1 MLRTSDDALVFT
13 VNPAGLESS
22 VVYTGNLQSWTD
34 AVAVNAV
41 VHARLGELPKGRR
54 PRIPLLDVV
63 YRLPVIKLAWQFDR
77 GVYPLDCHFATLGS
91 LADMQEMF
99 ESSGEA
105 RCGQCESVVPRLSW
119 LAPTQEGV
127 WVCGSCMLDVMR
139 RRALPSYF
147 PITGGIAHLED
158 AGKFNMQLMADANGR
173 VYLAATGQYLSG
185 MEYVHATGTLVVTRT
200 ALGGGEKWVR
210 SHIETV
216 SDTSITVALR
226 KGTSPAML
234 DSSLVQSKRRGS
246 LYESKR
252 LARLSLNPTPK
263 QGRK

>member
-1 MLRTSDDALVFT
+1 MLRASDDAIVLT
-13 VNPAGLESS
+13 MNPASLESS
-22 VVYTGNLQSWTD
+22 VVYVKELQSWTD
-34 AVAVNAV
+34 AVAVNSAV
-41 VHARLGELPKGRR
+41 HSRLAELPRGRR
-54 PRIPLLDVV
+54 PSIPLLDVA
-63 YRLPVIKLAWQFDR
+63 YRMSVIKRAWQFDR

-91 LADMQEMF
+91 LADMHQMF

-105 RCGQCESVVPRLSW
+105 RCGQCESRVPKASW
-119 LAPTQEGV
+119 LAPTQEGA
-127 WVCGSCMLDVMR
+127 WVCGSCMLDTIR

-158 AGKFNMQLMADANGR
+158 AGKFNTQLMADANGR

-210 SHIETV
+210 SHIEPV
-216 SDTSITVALR
+216 SDTSITVALK
-226 KGTSPAML
+226 KGTSPVML
-234 DSSLVQSKRRGS
+234 DSSLAQSKRRGS

-252 LARLSLNPTPK
+252 LARLSLKPTT
-263 QGRK
+263 